1 MVKFAMIEQHTVF
14 GSTACI
20 ALVLTT
26 LFCALNASWVVVREG
41 VFDLSVATG
50 ARVA

>member
-1 MVKFAMIEQHTVF
+1 MIEQHTVF
-14 GSTACI
+14 SSTACI

-26 LFCALNASWVVVREG
+26 LFCALNASWVVVLEG
-41 VFDLSVATG
+41 FLAFVSVATG